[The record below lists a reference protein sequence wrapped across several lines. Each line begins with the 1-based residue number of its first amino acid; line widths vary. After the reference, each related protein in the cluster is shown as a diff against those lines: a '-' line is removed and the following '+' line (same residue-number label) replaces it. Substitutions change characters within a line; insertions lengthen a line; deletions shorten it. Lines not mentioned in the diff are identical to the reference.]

1 MFIQTGKT
9 PTDTSPYVI
18 LCESIVLFVSLML
31 TDGLLKY
38 VMRPDSRAR
47 LHVVFGSRLFCL
59 LLVVF
64 AVVTAAGYALITHLD
79 LIEASEAMDDQL
91 EVIAAGLEAS
101 QDHQEYGET
110 TTAIFQTI
118 IYGKDGILVLLDDQG
133 TVIASNDEAYTVG
146 TVLKDGYGSPIM
158 PVIEG
163 IALGESMELVSNRE
177 LGIGNDGDA
186 SSLPFMSPGN
196 ALNYARVKQV
206 DGYYL
211 LQIRSHEIVFRDRIV
226 ALLVSVFIGGIA
238 LVLAFVFASRLLH
251 VLVEQP
257 LNSANET
264 LAKITDGDLNQ
275 EVQLHSSRELAS
287 LATYING
294 AVASLKEY
302 AAESERRIE
311 QDLSTAR
318 DIQKSALPRM
328 FPPFPGVDAFDIY
341 ASMTAAKYVG
351 GDFYDLCNVDDH
363 KLGFLIADVSGKGIP
378 AALFMMRAKTHISTT
393 MRSGVDLVQAVTQ
406 TNAFL
411 CEDNDTF
418 MFVTMWAAILDWD
431 TGELT
436 YVNAGHDIP
445 LLRHDGQWR
454 WLEDVG
460 GPLLGAMDFSTYDCA
475 TVKLDHGDE
484 LYLYTDGVTE
494 AMNPADQ
501 LFGKGRMVAFLQE
514 HANMCPRELDDAMRE
529 EVAAWTDGADQSD
542 DITMLTLE
550 YKDALRSE

>member
-1 MFIQTGKT
+1 M
-9 PTDTSPYVI
+9 
-18 LCESIVLFVSLML
+18 
-31 TDGLLKY
+31 
-38 VMRPDSRAR
+38 
-47 LHVVFGSRLFCL
+47 
-59 LLVVF
+59 
-64 AVVTAAGYALITHLD
+64 
-79 LIEASEAMDDQL
+79 
-91 EVIAAGLEAS
+91 
-101 QDHQEYGET
+101 
-110 TTAIFQTI
+110 
-118 IYGKDGILVLLDDQG
+118 LDDQG

-146 TVLKDGYGSPIM
+146 TVLKDGYGSPII
-158 PVIEG
+158 PTIESM
-163 IALGESMELVSNRE
+163 ALGEYMELVSNRG

-186 SSLPFMSPGN
+186 PSLPFMSSGN

-226 ALLVSVFIGGIA
+226 ALLVAVFIGGIA
-238 LVLAFVFASRLLH
+238 LVLAFVFASQLLH

-275 EVQLHSSRELAS
+275 EVQLRSSRELAS

-351 GDFYDLCNVDDH
+351 GDFYDLFKVDDH

-484 LYLYTDGVTE
+484 RYLYTDGVTE
-494 AMNPADQ
+494 YRWCD
-501 LFGKGRMVAFLQE
+501 
-514 HANMCPRELDDAMRE
+514 
-529 EVAAWTDGADQSD
+529 
-542 DITMLTLE
+542 
-550 YKDALRSE
+550 